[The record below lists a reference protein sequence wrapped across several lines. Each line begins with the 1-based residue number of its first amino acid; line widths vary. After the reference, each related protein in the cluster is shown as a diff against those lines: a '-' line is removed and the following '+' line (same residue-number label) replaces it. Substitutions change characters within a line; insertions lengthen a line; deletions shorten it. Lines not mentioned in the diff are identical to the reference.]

1 MEDIE
6 TYEVHHITN
15 LLTKS
20 PSQLIG
26 YSSTNNLKFQIGSF
40 ECPPY
45 APLNLYVD
53 TTFLRLVPP
62 THRPRGPRA
71 PSIAHGL
78 LESAIE
84 TQFLGAMYEKN
95 FEKL

>member
-1 MEDIE
+1 MNFTIKSWDAMEDIE

-26 YSSTNNLKFQIGSF
+26 YSSTNNLKFKIGSF

-45 APLNLYVD
+45 APLNLYVEMSK
-53 TTFLRLVPP
+53 LRFAFKMMLSLNPF
-62 THRPRGPRA
+62 
-71 PSIAHGL
+71 SD
-78 LESAIE
+78 
-84 TQFLGAMYEKN
+84 
-95 FEKL
+95 